1 MVLRNSRTSKY
12 WNIVILVPLLVFGCY
27 STFCLSFSGVSNNP
41 VEKLVG
47 PRKVA
52 VAGATGRTGRLVVQK
67 LLEKGSVQVVALVRD
82 LNKAKEALPYD
93 NSNISILKC
102 DLSNP
107 EDIKSGKATD
117 STCSAQLIVLAS

>member
-1 MVLRNSRTSKY
+1 MVLHNCRPSNY
-12 WNIVILVPLLVFGCY
+12 WNIVILVSLLVLDCY
-27 STFCLSFSGVSNNP
+27 SSFCLSFSGVNNNP
-41 VEKLVG
+41 VEKLAG

-67 LLEKGSVQVVALVRD
+67 LLDKGSVQVVALVRD
-82 LNKAKEALPYD
+82 ITKAKETLPYD

-107 EDIKSGKATD
+107 DDIKIGKATD
-117 STCSAQLIVLAS
+117 RFGSAPLIVLSS